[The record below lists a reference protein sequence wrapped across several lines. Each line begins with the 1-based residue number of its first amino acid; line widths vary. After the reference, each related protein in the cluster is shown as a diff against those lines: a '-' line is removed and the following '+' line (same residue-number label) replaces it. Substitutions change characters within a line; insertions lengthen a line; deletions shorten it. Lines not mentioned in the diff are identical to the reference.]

1 MKLKPSQEYFN
12 SSLID
17 NIFIKTIKCNVRQS
31 YHKTHI
37 LLNSSIYVYVYISTL
52 MENLYTQ
59 VAPEIKLDLGDRSS
73 PMCYQKKIL
82 QAFKKK
88 RKIPAAIRDY
98 VM

>member
-17 NIFIKTIKCNVRQS
+17 NIFIKTIKCNVRES

-37 LLNSSIYVYVYISTL
+37 LLNSSIYVYISTL

-59 VAPEIKLDLGDRSS
+59 VAPENKLDLGDRPR

-82 QAFKKK
+82 
-88 RKIPAAIRDY
+88 
-98 VM
+98 